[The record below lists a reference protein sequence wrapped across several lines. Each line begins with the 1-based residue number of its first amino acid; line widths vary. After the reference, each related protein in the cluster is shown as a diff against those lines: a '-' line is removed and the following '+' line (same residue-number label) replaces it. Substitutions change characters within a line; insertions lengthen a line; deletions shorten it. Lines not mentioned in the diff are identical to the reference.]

1 MLERVILSLLT
12 AFMFIVTS
20 ALFYAL
26 ISRETNRQD
35 KPLIFLATYI
45 SGSLAYFLF
54 EGLKVMSN
62 AG

>member
-12 AFMFIVTS
+12 SFMFIVTS
-20 ALFYAL
+20 VLFYAL
-26 ISRETNRQD
+26 VSRETNRQD

-45 SGSLAYFLF
+45 SGSFTYFLF
-54 EGLKVMSN
+54 EGLRIISN